1 MSKTTKPAATVDAL
15 LASLEHPQK
24 EAITLVRGWI
34 LQCDPSIQEAVKW
47 NAPSFRTTDFF
58 ATFHL
63 RSQHA
68 VELVFHTGAKA
79 KASAVTGL
87 GIEDPSQLV
96 RWLAKDRGLVRL
108 GNYDEVI
115 AKRAAFEA
123 LVRSWI
129 AAL

>member
-1 MSKTTKPAATVDAL
+1 MAKPAPNVDAF
-15 LASLEHPQK
+15 LAALEHPQK
-24 EAITLVRGWI
+24 EAIALVRGWI
-34 LQCDPSIQEAVKW
+34 LKCDPSIQEAVKW
-47 NAPSFRTTDFF
+47 NAPSFRTSDFF

-63 RSQHA
+63 RSKDA

-79 KASAVTGL
+79 KASAETGL
-87 GIEDPSQLV
+87 GIEDPTQLV

-108 GNYDEVI
+108 GSYDEVI

>member
-1 MSKTTKPAATVDAL
+1 MSKTTKPATVDAF

-24 EAITLVRGWI
+24 EAISMVRGWI

-47 NAPSFRTTDFF
+47 NAPSFRTSDFF

-63 RSQHA
+63 RSQDA

-115 AKRAAFEA
+115 ANQAAFEA

-129 AAL
+129 HAL

>member
-1 MSKTTKPAATVDAL
+1 MTKTTKPPATVDAF
-15 LASLEHPQK
+15 LASLDHPQGQ
-24 EAITLVRGWI
+24 AIAMVRGWV

-47 NAPSFRTTDFF
+47 NAPSFRTSDFF

-63 RSQHA
+63 RSEDA
-68 VELVFHTGAKA
+68 VELIFHTGAKA

-108 GNYDEVI
+108 GNYDESL
-115 AKRAAFEA
+115 ANRTAFEA